1 MQAAGRIFPIVPMR
15 FLSCWRAPRG
25 LDKSV
30 DRKYNDD
37 VNLGENSCRW
47 IVNQKMVVAGNDA
60 RFVKRLDK
68 VGEVYAQ

>member
-1 MQAAGRIFPIVPMR
+1 MGFFENWDKLPQKKWDKGAEY
-15 FLSCWRAPRG
+15 RG

-37 VNLGENSCRW
+37 VNWGKNSCRW